1 MFFLS
6 FNVDASFVCEVQ
18 RLKKITARLNE
29 IYGKVE
35 RFFLTLTDTCKT
47 DNYGVDTINLS
58 KVIFAEFPV
67 KVKVVG
73 INMAKRIACGWYRKL
88 LSF

>member
-1 MFFLS
+1 M
-6 FNVDASFVCEVQ
+6 A
-18 RLKKITARLNE
+18 RLKD
-29 IYGKVE
+29 
-35 RFFLTLTDTCKT
+35 FFLTLTDTCKT

>member
-1 MFFLS
+1 MLVKVDILKFQYLFSS

-18 RLKKITARLNE
+18 GLKKITARLNE

-58 KVIFAEFPV
+58 KVIFA
-67 KVKVVG
+67 
-73 INMAKRIACGWYRKL
+73 
-88 LSF
+88 

>member
-1 MFFLS
+1 MARLKDFFL
-6 FNVDASFVCEVQ
+6 
-18 RLKKITARLNE
+18 
-29 IYGKVE
+29 
-35 RFFLTLTDTCKT
+35 LTLTDTCKT

-73 INMAKRIACGWYRKL
+73 IYKVQKHCEMYNVTCGSW
-88 LSF
+88 